1 MILVKKIGL
10 LFFFFFFDL
19 IIVLLLSPVQLFGT
33 PWTIAHQVPLSIE
46 FFRQEFWSGLP
57 FPPPGDLPN
66 PGMEPES
73 AAWQDTESQVKYLA
87 QVLKRGSVRSSRFKP
102 TPA

>member
-1 MILVKKIGL
+1 MISW
-10 LFFFFFFDL
+10 
-19 IIVLLLSPVQLFGT
+19 IVACQG
-33 PWTIAHQVPLSIE
+33 PLSMK
-46 FFRQEFWSGLP
+46 FSRKYYWSGLP
-57 FPPPGDLPN
+57 FPSPGDLPN